1 MNSYSPDLEV
11 FEHVFEGLR
20 SKMVQ
25 LLLQNQKMELA
36 VSEDKIEEEI
46 SQILEYTYDL
56 MGQKDKIAKFP
67 RVTKAQVKH
76 EPEEE
81 NKPASSK
88 SAMKKEAIH
97 VKLPKVKLKSFSGN
111 PVEWPSFRDSF

>member
-11 FEHVFEGLR
+11 FEHVFEGLCR
-20 SKMVQ
+20 KMVQ
-25 LLLQNQKMELA
+25 LLLQNHKIELA

-46 SQILEYTYDL
+46 SQTLEYTYDL
-56 MGQKDKIAKFP
+56 MGQKDKIAKFLG
-67 RVTKAQVKH
+67 VAKARVKH

-88 SAMKKEAIH
+88 SVMKKEAIH
-97 VKLPKVKLKSFSGN
+97 VKLPKIKLKSFSGN
-111 PVEWPSFRDSF
+111 PVE

>member
-1 MNSYSPDLEV
+1 
-11 FEHVFEGLR
+11 
-20 SKMVQ
+20 MVQ
-25 LLLQNQKMELA
+25 HLLQNQKTELA

-46 SQILEYTYDL
+46 PQTLEYTDDF
-56 MGQKDKIAKFP
+56 MGQKNKIAKFP
-67 RVTKAQVKH
+67 RVAKAQVKH

-97 VKLPKVKLKSFSGN
+97 VKLPKIKLKSFSGN
-111 PVEWPSFRDSF
+111 PTSGCHFGTVFKRLLTKIPTLAAWIK

>member
-20 SKMVQ
+20 SKTVQ

-46 SQILEYTYDL
+46 SQTLEYTN
-56 MGQKDKIAKFP
+56 
-67 RVTKAQVKH
+67 

-81 NKPASSK
+81 NKAASSK

-97 VKLPKVKLKSFSGN
+97 VKLPKIKLKSFSGN